1 MRTILAVQLGQ
12 GLRLDQFHHLRQ
24 QGEAINAADWAA
36 SFRRAVVD
44 SLTEKTIRAC
54 RDAGLQRVALAGGVA
69 SNRLLRREMERL
81 GKKAG
86 LHVFMPP
93 AVLCTDNA
101 AMIGSAAFYRL
112 MKGEVAPLSLNA
124 VPSLG
129 LM

>member
-1 MRTILAVQLGQ
+1 MINQA
-12 GLRLDQFHHLRQ
+12 HHLRQ
-24 QGEAINAADWAA
+24 AGEAIDAADWAA
-36 SFRRAVVD
+36 SFRRAVVNA
-44 SLTEKTIRAC
+44 LTEKTIRAC
-54 RDAGLQRVALAGGVA
+54 RDSGLTRVALAGGVA

-86 LHVFMPP
+86 LEVFMPP

-112 MKGEVAPLSLNA
+112 MKEEIAPLSLNA